1 MTQELTEQK
10 SRLQNEM
17 SDYLN
22 ERGNLALQWAT
33 GVGKSRVA
41 VNAVMDL
48 FDQYG
53 EEFKTLIVVAEDAHK
68 DNWKEEFRKGLNP
81 LVYDRI
87 MPHVQIICYASLKN
101 WRGTKWDL
109 IVFDEA
115 HHLQSDIRKDILQSL
130 NSPRVLAL
138 SATLKEDVLEAL
150 TKCFGR
156 FKVSK
161 ITLQDAIDKGF
172 LPEPK
177 IVCIPLELKRFDRT
191 ETIEMDL
198 RTAKSGDKG
207 IINDLWSNR
216 WKYMRNRKAYLGYV
230 LKFSCTQKEKYEYIN
245 EQFDYWKRQYFRNQ
259 GNIRLKNMWLQWGTK
274 RKRFLG
280 ELKTREAEE
289 LCVKLN
295 KEGKRFICFCSS
307 IIQAEFLGGENCIHS
322 KKKDAEK
329 VISAFNSGKTNSIFA
344 VGMLQEGQ
352 NLTNIQAGIIVQLD
366 GEERGF
372 IQKFG
377 RSLRA
382 TDPVQYILYYRGT
395 RDEEYLQKALEN
407 INKDYVQEI

>member
-41 VNAVMDL
+41 VNAVMNL

-53 EEFKTLIVVAEDAHK
+53 EEFRVLIVVAEDAHK
-68 DNWKEEFRKGLNP
+68 DNWREEFRKGLNP
-81 LVYDRI
+81 LVYDQI

-101 WRGTKWDL
+101 WRDTKWDI

-150 TKCFGR
+150 TKCFGE

-161 ITLQDAIDKGF
+161 ITLQDAIDKSF

-216 WKYMRNRKAYLGYV
+216 WKYLKHRKDYVGYV
-230 LKFSCTQKEKYEYIN
+230 LQLSCTQKEKYEYIN
-245 EQFDYWKRQYFRNQ
+245 EQFGYWKKRYFEDPSD
-259 GNIRLKNMWLQWGTK
+259 IRVKYTWLQWGSV
-274 RKRFLG
+274 RKRYLG
-280 ELKTREAEE
+280 ELKTKEAGE
-289 LCVKLN
+289 LCKKLE
-295 KEGKRFICFCSS
+295 KQKKRFICFCSS
-307 IIQAEFLGGENCIHS
+307 ITQAEFLGGENCIHS
-322 KKKDAEK
+322 KKKDVEE

-382 TDPVQYILYYRGT
+382 EDPVQYILYYKNT

>member
-1 MTQELTEQK
+1 MTQELIEQK

-22 ERGNLALQWAT
+22 EGGNLALQWAT

-53 EEFKTLIVVAEDAHK
+53 EEFRALIVVAEDAHK
-68 DNWKEEFRKGLNP
+68 DNWKEEFRQGLNP
-81 LVYDRI
+81 LVYDWI
-87 MPHVQIICYASLKN
+87 MPHVHIICYASLKN

-115 HHLQSDIRKDILQSL
+115 HHLQSDTRKDILQSL
-130 NSPRVLAL
+130 NSPRVLAM

-150 TKCFGR
+150 TRCFGR
-156 FKVSK
+156 FEVSK

-177 IVCIPLELKRFDRT
+177 IVCIPLELERFKRT

-198 RTAKSGDKG
+198 TTVKTGKKG
-207 IINDLWSNR
+207 VIKDLWSNR
-216 WKYMRNRKAYLGYV
+216 WKYLKHRKDYAGYV
-230 LKFSCTQKEKYEYIN
+230 LQLSCTQKEKYEYIN
-245 EQFDYWKRQYFRNQ
+245 EQFGYWKKRYFEDPSD
-259 GNIRLKNMWLQWGTK
+259 IRVKYTWLQWGSV
-274 RKRFLG
+274 RKRYLG
-280 ELKTREAEE
+280 ELKTKEAGE
-289 LCVKLN
+289 LCKKLE
-295 KEGKRFICFCSS
+295 KQKKRFICFCSS
-307 IIQAEFLGGENCIHS
+307 ILQAEALGGKNCIHS
-322 KKKDAEK
+322 KKKDIAK
-329 VISAFNSGKTNSIFA
+329 IISEFNNGGRNSIFA

-352 NLTNIQAGIIVQLD
+352 NLNNIQAGIIVQLD

-382 TDPVQYILYYRGT
+382 EDPVQYILYYKNT
-395 RDEEYLQKALEN
+395 KDKEYLQKALEGIDKN
-407 INKDYVQEI
+407 YIQEI